1 MRDILPFAALIFI
14 VYSVI
19 FRKLGNFKITIAD
32 SMLAGALILL
42 FSGAISFKKAFFSI
56 NFDILLF
63 LTGMFIIGEALQ
75 KSGMIAI
82 FIEKV
87 SFRSKT
93 KREILLFFILI
104 SGFLSAL
111 LMNDT
116 IAIIGTPAAIFI
128 SKKLKIPVKL
138 MLLSLAFS
146 ITTGS
151 VFSPIGNPQNLLIA
165 IQAPFGNPFVYFFRF
180 LFIPTMINLFLLF
193 ILLAYVFRNDLNTKF
208 PVKELESENAKDKEL
223 YLLCKISLFI
233 IAFLILL
240 KIIFISIFSLDFI
253 KLSYIAVVPALP
265 ILLFS
270 KSRIEIAK
278 NIDFRT
284 LIFFTSMFIVMQSVF
299 NTSLF
304 GRIVQLSSPYL
315 SYPVFIMSSGILLS
329 QLISNVPFVSLFL
342 PIIKNS
348 INTESMYALLAASST
363 IAGNLMILGAASNV
377 IIIERAEKE
386 NQTISFSDFFRIG
399 LPLTIINAAVYLIYF
414 YTAV

>member
-1 MRDILPFAALIFI
+1 
-14 VYSVI
+14 
-19 FRKLGNFKITIAD
+19 
-32 SMLAGALILL
+32 
-42 FSGAISFKKAFFSI
+42 
-56 NFDILLF
+56 
-63 LTGMFIIGEALQ
+63 MFIIGEALQ

-208 PVKELESENAKDKEL
+208 PVKELESKNAKDKEL

-278 NIDFRT
+278 MKMKT
-284 LIFFTSMFIVMQSVF
+284 KLTIFSFKIVSDD
-299 NTSLF
+299 S
-304 GRIVQLSSPYL
+304 RRQL
-315 SYPVFIMSSGILLS
+315 
-329 QLISNVPFVSLFL
+329 
-342 PIIKNS
+342 
-348 INTESMYALLAASST
+348 TR
-363 IAGNLMILGAASNV
+363 IAG
-377 IIIERAEKE
+377 R
-386 NQTISFSDFFRIG
+386 
-399 LPLTIINAAVYLIYF
+399 
-414 YTAV
+414 